1 MRAWQVVQHGEPVDV
16 LRLVGIEPPEPA
28 PTEVRIRVG
37 AAALALPD
45 VLMCRGSY
53 PLTPVLPFTP
63 GQEVAGIV
71 TCAGAQTGIAVGTRV
86 MAVTSFFAGHGGFA
100 DETLAMANT
109 TFPMPAEMSD
119 VEAAGFF
126 IAYHTAW
133 AALVQRGRLQP
144 GERLLVLGAGGGT
157 GAAAISLGRALGAQV
172 IAAAR
177 GADKGAYCRAQGA
190 HAVIDYQAESLPEAI
205 VALTGGHGVDLIFDP
220 VGGAVSTAAVQC
232 LANEGR
238 LLVVGFASGE
248 WVSISLLDAVMRN
261 YSVVGVMGAG
271 RDHSRD
277 AAAHAELLHLYREG
291 LIHAAPTRSVSFD
304 ELPHALQAVAD
315 RKSLG
320 RIVVVP

>member
-1 MRAWQVVQHGEPVDV
+1 MHAWQVVEHGEPVDA
-16 LRLVGIEPPEPA
+16 LRLVEIAPPEPA
-28 PTEVRIRVG
+28 PTEVRVRVG
-37 AAALALPD
+37 AAALGLPD

-71 TCAGAQTGIAVGTRV
+71 TCAGAQTRIAVGTRV

-100 DETLAMANT
+100 EETLAMANS
-109 TFPMPAEMSD
+109 TFPVPAEMRD

-133 AALVQRGRLQP
+133 AALVQRGGLQP
-144 GERLLVLGAGGGT
+144 GERLLVLGAAGGT
-157 GAAAISLGRALGAQV
+157 GAAAISVGRALGAQV
-172 IAAAR
+172 IAAAG
-177 GADKGAYCRAQGA
+177 GADKGAYCRSQGA
-190 HAVIDYQAESLPEAI
+190 HAVIDHQAESLPEA
-205 VALTGGHGVDLIFDP
+205 VAAVTGGHGVDLIFDP

-238 LLVVGFASGE
+238 LLVVGFASGA
-248 WVSISLLDAVMRN
+248 WVTISLLDAVMRN

-271 RDHSRD
+271 RDHARD
-277 AAAHAELLHLYREG
+277 TAAHAELLRLYREG
-291 LIHAAPTRSVSFD
+291 LIRTAPTRTAPFD
-304 ELPHALQAVAD
+304 QLPNALQAVAD